1 MGEPWRLQPPSLKV
15 ASPAAGLMPQ
25 RTPRS
30 RTRVPCFV
38 LSMASVSPFFPAPL
52 LKHSGGAG
60 RGSPRCAGW
69 DLYLQTTGTR
79 CGKATCAN
87 HRQPSGSGMVL
98 GTWPCRSGVS
108 HSPTALVMQRLAR
121 AVMWGRG
128 VGPWCGAVVQGGC
141 CLGTPGWVAGAKQR
155 GEKGET
161 EAAVGCASES
171 RSPCGAVPVPT
182 WGQGLRGDRG
192 GGQLGRV

>member
-1 MGEPWRLQPPSLKV
+1 MVGEPWRLQPPSLKV

-52 LKHSGGAG
+52 LKHSGSAG

-128 VGPWCGAVVQGGC
+128 VGPWCRVGAAWAHQGGWQVQSREGRRGKLRQQWGVPPSPAAPVGLFLSSPGARGC
-141 CLGTPGWVAGAKQR
+141 VGT
-155 GEKGET
+155 
-161 EAAVGCASES
+161 
-171 RSPCGAVPVPT
+171 
-182 WGQGLRGDRG
+182 G